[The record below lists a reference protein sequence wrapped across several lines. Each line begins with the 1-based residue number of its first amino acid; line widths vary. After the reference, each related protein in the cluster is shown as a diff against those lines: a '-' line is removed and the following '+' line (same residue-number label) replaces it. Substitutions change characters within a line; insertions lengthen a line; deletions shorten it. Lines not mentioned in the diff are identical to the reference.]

1 MIARS
6 VSVPRTYATM
16 IAKRTAR
23 LVSITSTGTMM
34 VSVGPTRV
42 TRMRETSSL
51 VDQLRPKSNVN
62 TCCTKTQSWYQ
73 YGWSTPSCL
82 RMLAICSG
90 LEIFPARTWAGSP
103 PTQLNSKKMSR
114 ITPKTVGIICH
125 SLLTTYAVTNALP
138 YSFHGD
144 VLCGHVQVQ
153 VLEIGVENGVFLVSL
168 HPRVLQVVVDA
179 VHAEPPRCVR
189 EQQTIH
195 LVVDLVALGT
205 VGD

>member
-34 VSVGPTRV
+34 VSVGTTRV

-103 PTQLNSKKMSR
+103 PTQLNRKKMSR
-114 ITPKTVGIICH
+114 ITPASVGIICH
-125 SLLTTYAVTNALP
+125 SLRITYAVIAFSSL
-138 YSFHGD
+138 FA
-144 VLCGHVQVQ
+144 VLLARQLMRGHLDDH
-153 VLEIGVENGVFLVSL
+153 VLELGIENRVLLGAL
-168 HPRVLQVVVDA
+168 HPCGLQ
-179 VHAEPPRCVR
+179 
-189 EQQTIH
+189 
-195 LVVDLVALGT
+195 
-205 VGD
+205 